1 MEMTP
6 VSSAKTTLT
15 VSTQP
20 GAGRSSSCEPIT
32 VGIPMPRGLVNDA
45 RGIGLVD
52 AGGKTVPLQ
61 ALPTERWPDG
71 SIRWALLDFQ
81 AAGAGVIDRR
91 YELTFHAGAT
101 ALAAPRVHV
110 TEETGRIVVDTGAA
124 HFEMRPGMAFPFS
137 AATAD
142 GKPPIDAASSAFVVT
157 DQRGHSWRARI
168 TKVEIEDR
176 GELRSSVRLDG
187 FVGPRHRPLL
197 QVIARV
203 HFFAGSAATR
213 VAITVRN
220 PRRARHRGGFW
231 ELGDH
236 GSVYMRDASL
246 HVVLPSGVTSIECAP
261 ERELVPQRFAVP
273 FELVQDSSGGEQWR
287 HPTHVNGHGEVPCT
301 FRGYQL
307 RAGGEAS
314 SGLRATPVVTASHA
328 SGMVLMAVE
337 HFWQNFPKAIEAG
350 SRNLTLRLWPRQY
363 ADVHEIQGGEQKT
376 HTFTLALGSD
386 PMSRDAMF
394 WGRAPAIAAATP
406 EWYSSADAIG
416 YLTPAAQD
424 TDRRYR
430 QLVDAAIDG
439 DETFDR
445 KRETMDEYG
454 WRHFGDTYADHENPF
469 SRQAEPIVSHYNN
482 QYDAVNGFGAQFMRT
497 GDLRWWRLMT
507 ELATHVTDIDIYH
520 TDRDKAAFNN
530 GLFWHTFHYVA
541 AGRSSHR
548 SYPRQDGVC
557 GGGPGNEHNYAAGLR
572 LHWLMTGDRLSRD
585 AAIGLAGWVINMDDG
600 CKTILRWLAPSYTGL
615 ASATQSPDYHG
626 PGRGAGHSIM
636 ALLEGHRLTGE
647 RRYLEK
653 AEQLIRRCVHP
664 SDDIDRLDLLDA
676 EHRWSYTV
684 FLQAVGK
691 FLDYKLE
698 LGQTDA
704 SYAYARAALLHYA
717 RWMAQHERPYYDQR
731 ERLEYPTE
739 TWPAQ
744 DVRKSDVFSYAAQLA
759 EPAERERFTERAR
772 FFFDYSMTTLLQ
784 EPTRVFARPVILLLS
799 NGFLQLGGR
808 ARTDHP
814 KPADVPV
821 AHFGSPEQF
830 APQKAIAKKRLMAMA
845 GAAAAAVTMLGAAI
859 VRMAL

>member
-1 MEMTP
+1 MTR
-6 VSSAKTTLT
+6 SSTTSLT

-20 GAGRSSSCEPIT
+20 GPGRASSCEPVT
-32 VGIPMPRGLVNDA
+32 VGIPMPRGLVDDA
-45 RGIGLVD
+45 RRIGLVD
-52 AGGKTVPLQ
+52 ADGKSVPLQ

-71 SIRWALLDFQ
+71 SVRWALIDFQ
-81 AAGAGVIDRR
+81 ATGAGAAERR
-91 YELTFHAGAT
+91 YQLTFDAGVT
-101 ALAAPRVHV
+101 ALAAPRVQM
-110 TEETGRIVVDTGAA
+110 TEEAGRIAIDTGAA
-124 HFEMRPGMAFPFS
+124 HFEMRPGVAFPFS
-137 AATAD
+137 AATAA
-142 GKPPIDAASSAFVVT
+142 GKIPIDAASSAFVVT

-168 TKVEIEDR
+168 TNVEVEDH
-176 GELRSSVRLDG
+176 GDLRSSVRLDG

-246 HVVLPSGVTSIECAP
+246 HVVLPSGVASIECAP
-261 ERELVPQRFAVP
+261 EPAIAPQRFEVP
-273 FELVQDSSGGEQWR
+273 FELVQDSSGGEHWR
-287 HPTHVNGHGEVPCT
+287 HRTHVNRHGEVPCT

-307 RAGGEAS
+307 RAGGQVRP
-314 SGLRATPVVTASHA
+314 GLRATPAVTASHA
-328 SGMVLMAVE
+328 SGVVRVAVE

-350 SRNLTLRLWPRQY
+350 SRNITLRFWPRQY

-376 HTFTLALGSD
+376 HSFTLALGDD
-386 PMSRDAMF
+386 PMSSDAMF
-394 WGRAPAIAAATP
+394 WARTPAIAAATP
-406 EWYSSADAIG
+406 EWYASADVIG
-416 YLTPAAQD
+416 YLAPAAED

-430 QLVDAAIDG
+430 QLVDAAVEG
-439 DETFDR
+439 DEAFDR
-445 KRETMDEYG
+445 KREAMDEYG

-469 SRQAEPIVSHYNN
+469 SGQAEPIVSHYNN
-482 QYDAVNGFGAQFMRT
+482 QYDAVYGFGAQFMRT
-497 GDLRWWRLMT
+497 GDRRWWRLMT

-520 TDRDKAAFNN
+520 TDRDKAAFSN

-548 SYPRQDGVC
+548 SYPRQQGVC
-557 GGGPGNEHNYAAGLR
+557 GGGPANEHNYAAGLR
-572 LHWLMTGDRLSRD
+572 LHWLMTGDRLSRE

-600 CKTILRWLAPSYTGL
+600 RRTILRWLTPSYTGL

-636 ALLEGHRLTGE
+636 ALIEGHRLTGE
-647 RRYLEK
+647 QRYLDK
-653 AEQLIRRCVHP
+653 TEQLIRRCAHP
-664 SDDIDRLDLLDA
+664 SDDIDRLELLDA
-676 EHRWSYTV
+676 ERRWSYTV

-698 LGQTDA
+698 LGETDRC
-704 SYAYARAALLHYA
+704 YGYARASLLHYA

-759 EPAERERFTERAR
+759 GPAERERFIERAR

-784 EPTRVFARPVILLLS
+784 EQTRAFARPVILLLS
-799 NGFLQLGGR
+799 NGFPQLGGR
-808 ARTDHP
+808 VRTDHP
-814 KPADVPV
+814 KPAEVP
-821 AHFGSPEQF
+821 AAQFESPERF
-830 APQKAIAKKRLMAMA
+830 VPQKAIAKKRLMAVA
-845 GAAAAAVTMLGAAI
+845 GAAAAAMLLLVVAL
-859 VRMAL
+859 VRLAL